1 MADFLEALAKNLRH
15 EGGYA
20 NDSSDLGGETFRG
33 IARNFHPDWPG
44 WKLVDAGQ
52 REGPEL
58 DKLVSD
64 FYRAEFW
71 KFDGISDQE
80 LANKLMDQAV
90 NRGQGS
96 AIKLLQHVLGLTED
110 GVFGPQ
116 TLAAANAANNLTSK
130 LRVASVLRR
139 FQRIKQDPSQA
150 KFLESWVVRDAE

>member
-1 MADFLEALAKNLRH
+1 MAEFSESLALILRH

-20 NDSSDLGGETFRG
+20 NDPADLGGETFRG
-33 IARNFHPDWPG
+33 IARNFHPEWPG
-44 WKLVDAGQ
+44 WKLIDAGQ

-58 DKLVSD
+58 DTLVSD
-64 FYRAEFW
+64 FYRAGFW
-71 KFDGISDQE
+71 KFDGITNQE

-90 NRGQGS
+90 NRGFGS
-96 AIKLLQHVLGLTED
+96 AVKLLQHVLGITED

-116 TLAAANAANNLTSK
+116 TLAAANAAVNLTSK

-150 KFLESWVVRDAE
+150 KFLQSWVVRDAE

>member
-1 MADFLEALAKNLRH
+1 MAVYSESLAIILRH

-20 NDSSDLGGETFRG
+20 NDSADAGGETFRG

-64 FYRAEFW
+64 FYRAGFW
-71 KFDGISDQE
+71 KFDDITDQE

-90 NRGQGS
+90 NRGLGS
-96 AIKLLQHVLGLTED
+96 AVKLLQHVLGLTED

-116 TLAAANAANNLTSK
+116 TLAAANAAKNLTSK

>member
-1 MADFLEALAKNLRH
+1 MADFLESLAIVLRH
-15 EGGYA
+15 EGEYA
-20 NDSSDLGGETFRG
+20 NDPLDFGGETFRG
-33 IARNFHPDWPG
+33 ISRKFHPDWPG
-44 WKLVDAGQ
+44 WKLIDAGQ

-71 KFDGISDQE
+71 KFDGVADQE

-90 NRGQGS
+90 NRGLGS
-96 AIKLLQHVLGLTED
+96 AVKLLQHVLGLTED

-116 TLAAANAANNLTSK
+116 TLAAANAAKNLTSK

>member
-1 MADFLEALAKNLRH
+1 MANFAESLALILRN

-20 NDSSDLGGETFRG
+20 NDSADLGGETFRG
-33 IARNFHPDWPG
+33 IARNFHPEWPG

-58 DKLVSD
+58 DKEVSD

-71 KFDGISDQE
+71 KFDDITNQE

-90 NRGQGS
+90 NRGLGS
-96 AIKLLQHVLGLTED
+96 AVKLLQHVLGLTED

-116 TLAAANAANNLTSK
+116 TLAAANAAVNLTSK